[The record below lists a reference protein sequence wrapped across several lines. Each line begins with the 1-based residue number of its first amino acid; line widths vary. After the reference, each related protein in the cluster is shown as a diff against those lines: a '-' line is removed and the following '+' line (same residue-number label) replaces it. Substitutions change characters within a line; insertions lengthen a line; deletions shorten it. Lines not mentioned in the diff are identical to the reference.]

1 MADLNDPLKDSY
13 IGKVADALGPYTA
26 DLTAKGFDPASRITQ
41 LTGAGPLI
49 EGAGKARKS
58 AEKATADA
66 VKNEQD
72 LRAQFY
78 KLATDTVSLV
88 EGLVGKGHELTTKLR
103 GLRADLI
110 GSQTP
115 AGATPPPPA
124 PTPPKP

>member
-49 EGAGKARKS
+49 EGAGRARKS
-58 AEKATADA
+58 AEKALADA

-72 LRAQFY
+72 LRVQFY

-88 EGLVGKGHELTTKLR
+88 EGLMGKSHELTTKLR

-110 GSQTP
+110 GSQNP
-115 AGATPPPPA
+115 GGAPPA